1 MASMENVVLSET
13 DLSKHFVGRQ
23 SLLGKIRG
31 KEPFSV
37 PAVDGISIEMP
48 AGSTIGLVGESGCGK
63 STLGRTLVGLY
74 PATSGSLTIF
84 NREIGAERTL
94 EERRA
99 VQMIFQ
105 DPFASLNP
113 RMRIGEM
120 LKEILLFHKLVS
132 KEKVE
137 ARCIELM
144 ELVGLPVAALQAYP
158 RQFSGGQRQRIGI
171 ARALALE
178 PKILIADEAVSALD
192 VSVQASIVNLLMDLK
207 RDLGLTMLFISHNIA
222 IVRQVSDR
230 IAVMYLGRI
239 VEEGSTSDVFDNPQ
253 HPYTKLLLGSV
264 PKMTPGSK
272 LGDAPEGELPTLQA
286 RYEGCRF
293 QSRCSLATAACATTD
308 PTLIHIGSKDH
319 KAACINLK

>member
-1 MASMENVVLSET
+1 MSDVVLST
-13 DLSKHFVGRQ
+13 QGLTKHFSGK
-23 SLLGKIRG
+23 STLLGKLRG
-31 KEPFSV
+31 KVPLSI
-37 PAVDGISIEMP
+37 PAVDGVSIDIE
-48 AGSTIGLVGESGCGK
+48 AGSTVGLVGESGCGK

-74 PATSGSLTIF
+74 PPTGGSLMLF
-84 NREIGAERTL
+84 DRQMGLKRTL
-94 EERRA
+94 EERRL

-113 RMRIGEM
+113 RMKIGDM
-120 LKEILLFHKLVS
+120 LEEILLFHHLVS
-132 KEKVE
+132 KEKVRE
-137 ARCIELM
+137 RCAELM
-144 ELVGLPVAALQAYP
+144 TLVGLPVSALESYP

-178 PKILIADEAVSALD
+178 PKVLIADEAVSALD
-192 VSVQASIVNLLMDLK
+192 VSVQASIVNLLLDLK

-239 VEEGSTSDVFDNPQ
+239 VEEGPTEEVFNSPK

-272 LGDAPEGELPTLQA
+272 LGEAPQGELPTMQA
-286 RYEGCRF
+286 AYQGCRF
-293 QSRCSLATAACATTD
+293 MSRCPVSTEACHVTD
-308 PTLIHIGSKDH
+308 PQLVEVGTPSHL
-319 KAACINLK
+319 AACINL

>member
-1 MASMENVVLSET
+1 MENIVLSANN
-13 DLSKHFVGRQ
+13 LSKHFVGRQ
-23 SLLGKIRG
+23 SLVAKLRG
-31 KEPFSV
+31 KEPLSV
-37 PAVDGISIEMP
+37 PAVDGITLAIP

-74 PATSGSLTIF
+74 SPTGGSLSLF
-84 NREIGAERTL
+84 NNEMGESRTL

-105 DPFASLNP
+105 DPYASLNP
-113 RMRIGEM
+113 RMKVGEM

-132 KEKVE
+132 KESVDK
-137 ARCIELM
+137 RCVELM
-144 ELVGLPVAALQAYP
+144 ELVGLPVSALQAYP

-192 VSVQASIVNLLMDLK
+192 VSVQASIVNLLLDLK

-239 VEEGSTSDVFDNPQ
+239 VEEGLTAEVFNNPQ

-272 LGDAPEGELPTLQA
+272 LGAAPQGELPTIQA

-293 QSRCSLATAACATTD
+293 QSRCPIATAACATTD
-308 PTLIHIGSKDH
+308 PSLLQIGTMDH
-319 KAACINLK
+319 KAACINL

>member
-1 MASMENVVLSET
+1 MSQVVLST
-13 DLSKHFVGRQ
+13 IDLSKHFVGK
-23 SLLGKIRG
+23 SSIIGKIRG
-31 KEPFSV
+31 KKPLAI
-37 PAVDGISIEMP
+37 PAVDGVSINIES
-48 AGSTIGLVGESGCGK
+48 GQTVGLVGESGCGK

-74 PATSGSLTIF
+74 PATGGSLLLFDRQLGT
-84 NREIGAERTL
+84 NRSL
-94 EERRA
+94 EERRL

-113 RMRIGEM
+113 RMKIGDM

-132 KEKVE
+132 KDEVAKRS
-137 ARCIELM
+137 AELM
-144 ELVGLPVAALQAYP
+144 SLVGLPANALDSYP

-192 VSVQASIVNLLMDLK
+192 VSVQASIVNLLLDLK

-239 VEEGSTSDVFDNPQ
+239 VEEGPTEEVFNNPQ

-272 LGDAPEGELPTLQA
+272 LGEAPQGELPSMQA
-286 RYEGCRF
+286 KYLGCRF
-293 QSRCSLATAACATTD
+293 RSRCPISISACEVTD
-308 PTLIHIGSKDH
+308 PQLLQIDSSGHA
-319 KAACINLK
+319 AACINL